1 MITETETKD
10 KPSGKNVFT
19 CCCPCIPSKSS
30 KKEKKKKQKAIPK
43 EFAEYEYVIE
53 NLAISKAP
61 KICLDCAQPTPKPK
75 KKSIRTTQTIKPS
88 ARDCST
94 LAVKTSP
101 QEVVLGP
108 VVQST
113 LSSGDC
119 SALKEP
125 HEKIEPCCPCPR
137 GPLSKQMQYR
147 CMIRDKIKDDFILK
161 KILLPPG
168 QVQRIEHPKLQVW
181 SKIHKMKYSYWN
193 WILILLPPLSNT
205 NASIVSILGI
215 FSSKNVPDIHKNPD
229 EDSTM
234 RKELKAIPAEIQKTI
249 DALKI
254 AKPQLGPSSL
264 RRNRLNLIRS
274 VSDTSCDN
282 KETICNFLGI
292 LSSI

>member
-168 QVQRIEHPKLQVW
+168 QVQRIEHPKLQ
-181 SKIHKMKYSYWN
+181 
-193 WILILLPPLSNT
+193 
-205 NASIVSILGI
+205 
-215 FSSKNVPDIHKNPD
+215 
-229 EDSTM
+229 
-234 RKELKAIPAEIQKTI
+234 
-249 DALKI
+249 
-254 AKPQLGPSSL
+254 
-264 RRNRLNLIRS
+264 
-274 VSDTSCDN
+274 
-282 KETICNFLGI
+282 
-292 LSSI
+292 